1 MIDEAQ
7 KAKWDN
13 YAIHKAAIDSG
24 LQQGLRQ
31 GLQQGLRQ
39 GLQQGLNIARQE
51 MAKKMLLKKKPIDEI
66 TEFTELSEAEILAI
80 KADLD
85 KA

>member
-24 LQQGLRQ
+24 LQQGL
-31 GLQQGLRQ
+31 QQGLRQ
-39 GLQQGLNIARQE
+39 GLQQGLNVARQE
-51 MAKKMLLKKKPIDEI
+51 MAKKMLLDNESVDKIVKY
-66 TEFTELSEAEILAI
+66 TELSEADVLAI
-80 KADLD
+80 KAALD
-85 KA
+85 QS